1 MHVIPGNLPAVIVI
15 EDDLYM
21 QGILSQC
28 LSENFSPVLFDN
40 GMEAFAYLQEGNIP
54 DIIISDLNTPLLNG
68 ILFLEQ
74 VRSSGFFSSIPV
86 IILSGVENTDTKIK
100 CLEAG
105 ADDFIVKPFNPRELE
120 ARLKIIL
127 KRAGKLAV
135 N

>member
-1 MHVIPGNLPAVIVI
+1 MNLSKENLPVVIVI

-28 LSENFSPVLFDN
+28 LSDSFSPVLFEN
-40 GMEAFAYLQEGNIP
+40 GMDAFAWLQEGNIP

-68 ILFLEQ
+68 IQFLEQ
-74 VRSSGFFSSIPV
+74 VRSSGFFNSIPV
-86 IILSGVENTDTKIK
+86 IILSGVENTDTRIK

-120 ARLKIIL
+120 ARLRIIL
-127 KRAGKLAV
+127 KRSGKLAI